1 VIPEDLAYPIIEPI
15 LPISSICAGALFI
28 CMLVTASSDL
38 KSGRFRR
45 TRKKKEGVAKST
57 QAEDTFQQEFSQV
70 SGEGVIVNDEEPTCQ
85 APG

>member
-15 LPISSICAGALFI
+15 LPISFI
-28 CMLVTASSDL
+28 CMLVTAFSDL

-70 SGEGVIVNDEEPTCQ
+70 SGERVIVNDEEPTCQ